1 MYVKQREGGWVS
13 SYILTIGRK
22 VWEKGCA
29 WNIIQCLCVCMPE
42 SVCMCIEIYSTDTT
56 RT

>member
-29 WNIIQCLCVCMPE
+29 WNIIQCHVLCANVYNVCV
-42 SVCMCIEIYSTDTT
+42 SVCVYA
-56 RT
+56 

>member
-1 MYVKQREGGWVS
+1 MHGILYNVMYYVRMYTVS
-13 SYILTIGRK
+13 VCVS
-22 VWEKGCA
+22 
-29 WNIIQCLCVCMPE
+29 VCMPE

>member
-1 MYVKQREGGWVS
+1 MHGILYNVMYYVQMYTMSV
-13 SYILTIGRK
+13 
-22 VWEKGCA
+22 
-29 WNIIQCLCVCMPE
+29 CVCMPE